1 MARIT
6 ITTDYSMII
15 DEIDVGLDW
24 GLHKPIARA
33 ALLNEII
40 AAIKVARHHDE
51 LEKAEETDD

>member
-6 ITTDYSMII
+6 ITTDHSTII
-15 DEIDVGLDW
+15 DEIEVGLDW

-33 ALLNEII
+33 ALLNEIL

-51 LEKAEETDD
+51 LEKAEEMDG